1 MIILSTTHLL
11 QSAVVGPNQTMFVKK
26 KKKNNSSDSVT
37 VHVLNLHQTH
47 QIQTSSSVT
56 LLIFWKNK
64 LIFWQ
69 KKLS

>member
-26 KKKNNSSDSVT
+26 KKNNSSDLVT

-47 QIQTSSSVT
+47 QIQASSSVI
-56 LLIFWKNK
+56 LLMFWKNK